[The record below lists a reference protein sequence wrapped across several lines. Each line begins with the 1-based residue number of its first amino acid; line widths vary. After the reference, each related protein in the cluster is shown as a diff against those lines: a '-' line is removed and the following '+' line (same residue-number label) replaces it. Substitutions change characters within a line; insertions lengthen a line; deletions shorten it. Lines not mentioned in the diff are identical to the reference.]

1 MAAIVSQER
10 ARGTYLTA
18 AVGLLVLAA
27 AIAMMF
33 AAAPRL
39 DHHLATGHLA
49 TGHLATGHAAA
60 GHAAAGHTAA
70 QLTAQLSHQVAF
82 SSDSASTR
90 ACLAG
95 PRALRACAEAYTPSM
110 ASDS

>member
-1 MAAIVSQER
+1 MTAIVSRER

-18 AVGLLVLAA
+18 AGGLLMLMVAVV
-27 AIAMMF
+27 MMF
-33 AAAPRL
+33 AAAPRV
-39 DHHLATGHLA
+39 DH
-49 TGHLATGHAAA
+49 HLATGHAAA
-60 GHAAAGHTAA
+60 L
-70 QLTAQLSHQVAF
+70 LTAHLSHQVAF

-110 ASDS
+110 TSDS

>member
-1 MAAIVSQER
+1 MTAIVSRER

-18 AVGLLVLAA
+18 AGGLLMLMVAVV
-27 AIAMMF
+27 MMF

-49 TGHLATGHAAA
+49 TGHAASL
-60 GHAAAGHTAA
+60 
-70 QLTAQLSHQVAF
+70 LTAHLSHQVAF

-110 ASDS
+110 TSDS

>member
-18 AVGLLVLAA
+18 AVGLLVLTVAVV
-27 AIAMMF
+27 MMF

-39 DHHLATGHLA
+39 DHHLA
-49 TGHLATGHAAA
+49 
-60 GHAAAGHTAA
+60 AGHTAA
-70 QLTAQLSHQVAF
+70 RVAAAQVTAHLSHQVAF

-110 ASDS
+110 TTDN

>member
-18 AVGLLVLAA
+18 AVGLLVLTVAVV
-27 AIAMMF
+27 MMF

-39 DHHLATGHLA
+39 DHRL
-49 TGHLATGHAAA
+49 
-60 GHAAAGHTAA
+60 AAGHTAA
-70 QLTAQLSHQVAF
+70 RVTAARVTAAQLTAHLSHQVAF
-82 SSDSASTR
+82 SSDSVSTR

-95 PRALRACAEAYTPSM
+95 PRALRACAEAYTPSRT
-110 ASDS
+110 SDN